1 MNYGEYIRSEL
12 LLLIPVLNIVGA
24 VLKKAAC
31 RTDGFPCCWA
41 ALASCCR
48 RSGCF
53 RRRRSAR
60 RRRRRAPFLR
70 RSRRACCLQGR
81 ACTSISF
88 MCSLKRKHKAL
99 CGLSRRVGAERK
111 ALAAPARPGARRRL
125 ESFFV
130 LPNGTFCMPGRFA
143 ALRKSQRGFSYERGC
158 V

>member
-1 MNYGEYIRSEL
+1 MNYGEYMRSEL

-24 VLKKAAC
+24 VLKKS
-31 RTDGFPCCWA
+31 RLPDRWIPCCWA

-70 RSRRACCLQGR
+70 RSRRAFCLQGR

-111 ALAAPARPGARRRL
+111 ALAAAARGRRRRL

-130 LPNGTFCMPGRFA
+130 LPNGTFVHAGPLCCA
-143 ALRKSQRGFSYERGC
+143 SEKSTRLFI
-158 V
+158 